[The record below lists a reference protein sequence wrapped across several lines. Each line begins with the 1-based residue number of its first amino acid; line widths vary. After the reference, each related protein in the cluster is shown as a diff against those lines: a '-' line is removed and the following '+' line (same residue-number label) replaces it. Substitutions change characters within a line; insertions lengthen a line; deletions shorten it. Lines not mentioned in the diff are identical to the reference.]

1 MQQTR
6 PEETVLDLHGR
17 ECDKNDVLM
26 VSLITVFMLVKT
38 KQTREGPIK
47 IEIINTLKNIA
58 SVAVRALT
66 TEVTTAR
73 HLRPPTR
80 AQPSAS

>member
-26 VSLITVFMLVKT
+26 VSLETGLYNVHAIPMVDALGRGAAPVVAREHSSGKAEEKT
-38 KQTREGPIK
+38 
-47 IEIINTLKNIA
+47 
-58 SVAVRALT
+58 
-66 TEVTTAR
+66 
-73 HLRPPTR
+73 RPR
-80 AQPSAS
+80 D